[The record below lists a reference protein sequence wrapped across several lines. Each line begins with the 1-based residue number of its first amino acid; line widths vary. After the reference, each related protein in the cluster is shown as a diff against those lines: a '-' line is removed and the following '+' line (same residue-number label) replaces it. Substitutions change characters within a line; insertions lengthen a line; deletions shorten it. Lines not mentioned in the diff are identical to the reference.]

1 MIAAYLR
8 VLETLS
14 LKEDECAAVGWQEK
28 PETGT
33 VTIHS
38 ATHEFDIALEDAD
51 STVLHQLTGEW
62 SRWPTVPESL
72 TLVAKLDA
80 AK

>member
-1 MIAAYLR
+1 MCPL
-8 VLETLS
+8 VLEVLR
-14 LKEDECAAVGWQEK
+14 LKDDEREAVGWQEN

-33 VTIHS
+33 VTIQG
-38 ATHEFDIALEDAD
+38 ATHEFDVALEDAD
-51 STVLHQLTGEW
+51 FTVLHQLTGEW
-62 SRWPTVPESL
+62 SGWPTVPESL

>member
-1 MIAAYLR
+1 M
-8 VLETLS
+8 TLS
-14 LKEDECAAVGWQEK
+14 RFRGRGVGRRFTLADRWSPIQ
-28 PETGT
+28 G
-33 VTIHS
+33 
-38 ATHEFDIALEDAD
+38 ATHEFDVALEDAD

-62 SRWPTVPESL
+62 SGWPTVPESL

>member
-8 VLETLS
+8 VLETLC
-14 LKEDECAAVGWQEK
+14 LKEDERTAAGWQEN
-28 PETGT
+28 PEAGT
-33 VTIHS
+33 VTIHG

-51 STVLHQLTGEW
+51 FTVLHQLAGEW
-62 SRWPTVPESL
+62 SGWPTAPVSL
-72 TLVAKLDA
+72 ALTAKLDA